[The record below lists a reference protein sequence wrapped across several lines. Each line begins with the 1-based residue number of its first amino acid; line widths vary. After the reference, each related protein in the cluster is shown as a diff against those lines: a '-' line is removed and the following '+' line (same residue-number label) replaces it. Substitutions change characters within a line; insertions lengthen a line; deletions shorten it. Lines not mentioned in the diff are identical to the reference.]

1 LICLVL
7 HASLEKD
14 ARFQK
19 FYLALALAPLVRIL
33 SLAMPLANFPQIY
46 WYVIVAVPLL
56 LAAITVMV
64 RLRLRPKDVGLTLNC
79 LPLQL
84 MVGMTGVIFGLAEF
98 YILRPEPL
106 AGAFAWDDVILPAVI
121 LFIGTGFAEE
131 FIFRGVMQRA
141 AGEALGGWGWVFIA
155 LVFAALHIGYLS
167 IADLGLVF
175 AVGLFFG
182 LVAQKTGS
190 ILGTTISHGITN
202 IVLYLAAP
210 FFL

>member
-1 LICLVL
+1 
-7 HASLEKD
+7 
-14 ARFQK
+14 
-19 FYLALALAPLVRIL
+19 
-33 SLAMPLANFPQIY
+33 
-46 WYVIVAVPLL
+46 
-56 LAAITVMV
+56 
-64 RLRLRPKDVGLTLNC
+64 
-79 LPLQL
+79 
-84 MVGMTGVIFGLAEF
+84 MTGVIFGLAEF

-106 AGAFAWDDVILPAVI
+106 AGAFIWGKVIIPAVI

-155 LVFAALHIGYLS
+155 LVFTALHIGYLS

-175 AVGLFFG
+175 GVGLFFG

-202 IVLYLAAP
+202 IVLYLVAP